1 MTWDPVWENIFSN
14 QSWGKYPG
22 EDLIRFV
29 ARNFY
34 NAPDRSQIK
43 ILEVGCGPGANLWF
57 MAREG
62 FSVFGV
68 DGSRSAIVQAQQR
81 LDLEC
86 LNWNGQLHCGDIR
99 HLPFQDKMFDAVID
113 NEAACCNDYEVSKA
127 IYTEMARVTKDG
139 GKLYSRTF
147 AAGSW
152 GDQTGEPVGH
162 NAWAVAEGPL
172 LNKGFSRFT
181 EHKEIGD
188 LIQGFKIIEIELLM
202 RTYDNQVHQVREWLI
217 SGEKSKGDE

>member
-1 MTWDPVWENIFSN
+1 MAWDPVWEDIFNN

-34 NAPDRSQIK
+34 HVPDRSQVK

-62 FSVFGV
+62 FSISGI
-68 DGSRSAIVQAQQR
+68 DGSQTAVNLARSK

-86 LNWNGQLHCGDIR
+86 PDWMGMLHCGDIAQ
-99 HLPFQDKMFDAVID
+99 LPFMDMTFDAVID
-113 NEAACCNDYEVSKA
+113 NECLYCNPFESSRL
-127 IYTEMARVTKDG
+127 IYSEMARVTKVG
-139 GKLYSRTF
+139 GKLFSRTF

-152 GDQTGEPVGH
+152 GDSTGTPAGH
-162 NAWAVAEGPL
+162 HAWLCSEGPQAE
-172 LNKGFSRFT
+172 KGPSRFT
-181 EHKEIGD
+181 SFDEIDDLVSGWIVNNVELITHTRDKMTHTIKE
-188 LIQGFKIIEIELLM
+188 FIIEGT
-202 RTYDNQVHQVREWLI
+202 R
-217 SGEKSKGDE
+217 K